1 MEFIL
6 SKNNGIKD
14 DDDAA
19 SIERILVPIDGSS
32 YSIKAAKY
40 AVEIAKDQKAQL
52 YCIYV
57 LDRLPYGLEACGSGI
72 EECLKFLEDQAHSW
86 FNKIES
92 IAKSEGVRTAKFEII
107 KDFRSIIDSIINYS
121 TSNAIDL
128 IVIGTRGRTGLQ
140 RLLLGSIAN
149 GVSQHAHCSVLLVR

>member
-1 MEFIL
+1 M

-14 DDDAA
+14 DDA

-40 AVEIAKDQKAQL
+40 AVEIAKNQKAQL
-52 YCIYV
+52 FCIYV

-72 EECLKFLEDQAHSW
+72 EECLKFLEGQARSW

-92 IAKSEGVRTAKFEII
+92 IAKSEGVRTAEFEII

-121 TSNAIDL
+121 TTNAIDL